1 MPKISLKVVLHF
13 LRNVSCV
20 GLCLL
25 KVEVACDTEAS
36 ALETSGAIAG
46 LYSGEVVISA

>member
-13 LRNVSCV
+13 LRDVSCV

-25 KVEVACDTEAS
+25 KVEVVHDAEAG
-36 ALETSGAIAG
+36 ALGTSEVIAG
-46 LYSGEVVISA
+46 LDSGEVIVAA